1 MSKAAAKS
9 APQAGN
15 APAPAPELQ
24 AGSIQELKVSGHLMT
39 LDTGLFCIVNE
50 ANTGAALDQGL
61 PGVRISPPPLG
72 VNSVEITG
80 FRADGWLT
88 GQGDAALVRV
98 AKGPAQVLV
107 TVYQVA
113 GRADAAPRLQVMRLA
128 QGMAAPAAPA
138 VTEPVAM
145 DVLAHIQTRGDVG
158 AKFGDWLGEP
168 GSGNWIEGI
177 AIAAPEGVAPED
189 LSYQAVLGR
198 GWLSPWVAAGDYCGS
213 RGMALP
219 LLGLRVRLEGKAAEA
234 FELSCEASFVDGSKA
249 GPVGSDETC
258 EADSLAALEA
268 VRLTLVPRA
277 KIKAVARGR
286 R

>member
-9 APQAGN
+9 APQAGT
-15 APAPAPELQ
+15 APATAPELQ

-39 LDTGLFCIVNE
+39 LDTGLFCIINE
-50 ANTGAALDQGL
+50 ANAGAALDQGL

-72 VNSVEITG
+72 VNGVEITG

-158 AKFGDWLGEP
+158 SKFGDWLGEA

-177 AIAAPEGVAPED
+177 AIAAPAGIAPED

-249 GPVGSDETC
+249 GPVASDETC